1 MTNFIIDFTNESS
14 ESEITSYLT
23 ENNCELIKVFNN
35 FLKVYLVKSET
46 VPPKTSIVEFIVND
60 DEIEISPLGDIIPVN
75 QYFLKNNPN
84 LPSISISTTDEK
96 DWWKNYVVVRP
107 EFEKETYEISRKG
120 NRVNVYIMD
129 SGIEA
134 THPEFSNSTVVNLF
148 SITDEYAD
156 TNGHGTAIASVI
168 SGKTCGLTDAT
179 LKIVKIFDK
188 NKATRQSDVI
198 TALDAIL
205 GDFLVNSEQMAVLN
219 CSWHIDKNEYIEN
232 KIRNLIMQGIAVVVA
247 AGNSGVPIENVTPAS
262 MPEVLTI
269 GSYSPDFKP
278 SDFSNYSNPSTIS
291 NTANSVNSGQLDGWA
306 PGEQIWVAALGGGYA
321 YCSGTSI
328 SAAVNSCVLA
338 YNISDMLLTENDSCK
353 SIFPNLS
360 ILTMSIWSLSRENL
374 LDLEDPKYIDSKNH
388 ITTLLNNLNQGDN
401 LLNYYELKIK
411 VGERRTVKLFE
422 PRDTKHIELVSP
434 LPDGFAMAPSG
445 HIIANPTPITENYQI
460 VSVQLKV
467 TDLNDLTRTVEV
479 IFGIINSNFDE
490 TQLPPDNPILKM
502 TLDDYCSGGSGC
514 YNCDPPLFCIATSKF
529 DCFCLNGNM

>member
-1 MTNFIIDFTNESS
+1 MKYIIDFTDNSS
-14 ESEITSYLT
+14 ENEITSYLT
-23 ENNCELIKVFNN
+23 ENNCEIIQVFNN

-46 VPPKTSIVEFIVND
+46 VPPKTSIVEFITND
-60 DEIEISPLGDIIPVN
+60 DEIVISPLGEIIPVN

-84 LPSISISTTDEK
+84 YPSISISTTDEK
-96 DWWKNYVVVRP
+96 DWWKNYVIVKP

-134 THPEFSNSTVVNLF
+134 THPEFSNSSIVNLF

-168 SGKTCGLTDAT
+168 SGKTCGLTNAT

-188 NKATRQSDVI
+188 NKTTRQSDI
-198 TALDAIL
+198 LSALDAIL

-247 AGNSGVPIENVTPAS
+247 AGNSGVPIANVTPAS

-269 GSYSPDFKP
+269 GSYGLDFNP
-278 SDFSNYSNPSTIS
+278 SNFSNYSNPSIIS

-306 PGEQIWVAALGGGYA
+306 PGEQIWVAALDGGYA

-338 YNISDMLLTENDSCK
+338 YNISDMLLSENDSCK
-353 SIFPNLS
+353 VIFPNLS
-360 ILTMSIWSLSRENL
+360 ILTMSIWTLSRENL
-374 LDLEDPKYIDSKNH
+374 LELSDSKYIDSKNR
-388 ITTLLNNLNQGDN
+388 ITTLLNNLNYGDN
-401 LLNYYELKIK
+401 LLDYYELKIK
-411 VGERRTVKLFE
+411 VGERKTLKLFE
-422 PRDTKHIELVSP
+422 PRDTKHIEIIGT
-434 LPDGFAMAPSG
+434 LPDGFSIVSSG
-445 HIIANPTPITENYQI
+445 HIIANPISITENYQI
-460 VSVQLKV
+460 FDFQLRV
-467 TDLNDLTRTVEV
+467 TDLNDSTKTVNV

-490 TQLPPDNPILKM
+490 SQLPLHNPILKM
-502 TLDDYCSGGSGC
+502 TLDYSCTSPDCIFCDY
-514 YNCDPPLFCIATSKF
+514 PLTCVLFSKF
-529 DCFCLNGNM
+529 DCTCLTGFS